1 MKGARSK
8 RLGSAVRM
16 RDVAQAADVS
26 VMTVSRFLNAPHR
39 VSRRCAIEIERAV
52 SRSGYLPNRLAR
64 NLSSNRSNVV
74 GMIVPSL
81 DNSLFA
87 ETVKGISDRLRAAGF
102 QLMIADSAHSVEEEE
117 ALVRAFLS
125 QRVAGLALHNTTHTA
140 TTRQMIAKAGIPV
153 VENGNISKEPLDST
167 VSYSNFEASRM
178 MVRHLSRLRYKN
190 IGFVTLPTLGN
201 DRAAERRR
209 GYLAALE
216 ELGRPQN
223 RQLMLERPSGL
234 GSGAEAIV
242 RLIETVPE
250 VDAVFF
256 AGDVLAVGA
265 LSECQKRGW
274 AVPQRVGIATF
285 DDVDM
290 LRYLTPTITTIRLPR
305 YDIGWRSAQCL
316 LDRIEGAASTPVVLD
331 LGFEIIQRGST

>member
-1 MKGARSK
+1 
-8 RLGSAVRM
+8 M
-16 RDVAQAADVS
+16 RD
-26 VMTVSRFLNAPHR
+26 R
-39 VSRRCAIEIERAV
+39 IERAV

-167 VSYSNFEASRM
+167 VSYSNFEAARM
-178 MVRHLSRLRYKN
+178 MVLHLSRLRYKN

-216 ELGRPQN
+216 EVAA
-223 RQLMLERPSGL
+223 
-234 GSGAEAIV
+234 AE
-242 RLIETVPE
+242 PP
-250 VDAVFF
+250 VDA
-256 AGDVLAVGA
+256 
-265 LSECQKRGW
+265 
-274 AVPQRVGIATF
+274 
-285 DDVDM
+285 
-290 LRYLTPTITTIRLPR
+290 
-305 YDIGWRSAQCL
+305 
-316 LDRIEGAASTPVVLD
+316 
-331 LGFEIIQRGST
+331 